1 MAIAIGRGIPATGL
15 LVMLLGAS
23 VTKAQIPDKFTNL
36 QVLPKDVAKRE
47 LVASMRGIAGDLGVR
62 CAHCHVGPDNLQGMD
77 FASDEKRSKRAAREM
92 LRMAIVIEQTVAKLP
107 GHEPEPHPAI
117 TCYNCHRGMT
127 RPPRDIRKLLE
138 EAAAAE
144 GMKGALATY
153 ERLRQEHYA
162 TGRYDFSER
171 SLNSLAQRML
181 EQQRPEDARAALELN
196 REYYPSSASVE
207 ATFGRLFLASGEKE
221 KARSAFRRA
230 LELDP
235 EQHIALWGMQQLDAP
250 PKAP

>member
-1 MAIAIGRGIPATGL
+1 MLTTGGRAVLTAGL
-15 LVMLLGAS
+15 LGFLLGAS
-23 VTKAQIPDKFTNL
+23 SVSAQIPDKFTNL

-47 LVASMRGIAGDLGVR
+47 LVGVMRGIAGDLGVR

-77 FASDEKRSKRAAREM
+77 FASDEKRSKRVAREM
-92 LRMAIVIEQTVAKLP
+92 LRMTGLIDETVAKLP
-107 GHEPEPHPAI
+107 GHEPEPHPAV
-117 TCYNCHRGMT
+117 TCYNCHRGMK
-127 RPPRDIRKLLE
+127 RPPRDIRKVLE
-138 EAAAAE
+138 ESAAAE
-144 GMKGALATY
+144 GIKGALATY
-153 ERLRQEHYA
+153 QRLRQEHYG

-181 EQQRPEDARAALELN
+181 EQQRTEDARAALELN

-207 ATFGRLFLASGEKE
+207 AAFGALFLQSGEKE

-235 EQHIALWGMQQLDAP
+235 EQPVARWGMQQLDAP